1 MAGAD
6 YMIVVAIAVPYYSFS
21 ISFFSPW
28 IAPFTAIHG
37 DATAASHYFDTSNTG
52 FRYMLSDS

>member
-1 MAGAD
+1 
-6 YMIVVAIAVPYYSFS
+6 MIVVAVTVPYYSFS

-52 FRYMLSDS
+52 FQIYVE